1 MAVTSAQYAVTTSPV
16 KIVSADIAAEIV
28 YIHSETA
35 IAYLGGDNTVSS
47 TTGYKLDV
55 NDKISLANHEG
66 EIWAVSAVAS
76 TISVLIITK

>member
-16 KIVSADIAAEIV
+16 KIVSADIAAEMV

-35 IAYLGGDNTVSS
+35 IAYLGGDSTVSS

-66 EIWAVSAVAS
+66 EIWAVSSVAS
-76 TISVLIITK
+76 SISVLVISK

>member
-1 MAVTSAQYAVTTSPV
+1 MAASSAQYTVTTSPT
-16 KIVSADIAAEIV
+16 KIVSADVAAEKI

-55 NDKISLANHEG
+55 YDKITLDTHEG
-66 EIWAVSAVAS
+66 ELWIVSSATSSV
-76 TISVLIITK
+76 SVLTITK

>member
-16 KIVSADIAAEIV
+16 KIVSADSAAEMV

-76 TISVLIITK
+76 TISVLIITR

>member
-1 MAVTSAQYAVTTSPV
+1 MAVTSAQYTVTTTPA
-16 KIVSADIAAEIV
+16 KIVSADIAAEMV
-28 YIHSETA
+28 YVHSETA
-35 IAYLGGDNTVSS
+35 IAYLGGDSTVSS

-76 TISVLIITK
+76 TISVLIITR

>member
-1 MAVTSAQYAVTTSPV
+1 MAITSAQYAVTTAPT
-16 KIVSADIAAEIV
+16 KIVSADIAAEMV

-35 IAYLGGDNTVSS
+35 VAYLGDSTVSS
-47 TTGYKLDV
+47 TTGYKLDI

-76 TISVLIITK
+76 PISVLIITR

>member
-1 MAVTSAQYAVTTSPV
+1 MAVSSAQFTVTTSPT
-16 KIVSADIAAEIV
+16 KIVSADIAAEMV
-28 YIHSETA
+28 YVHNETA

-66 EIWAVSAVAS
+66 ELWAVSSVS
-76 TISVLIITK
+76 SSISVLIITR

>member
-1 MAVTSAQYAVTTSPV
+1 MGVTSAQFTVTTAPV
-16 KIVSADIAAEIV
+16 KIVSADIAAEMV

-35 IAYLGGDNTVSS
+35 IAYLGGDSTVSS

-66 EIWAVSAVAS
+66 EIWAVSSVS
-76 TISVLIITK
+76 SSISVLIITK

>member
-1 MAVTSAQYAVTTSPV
+1 MAVTSAQYAVTTSPA
-16 KIVSADIAAEIV
+16 KIVSADIAAEMV
-28 YIHSETA
+28 YVHSETA
-35 IAYLGGDNTVSS
+35 IAYLGGDSTVSS

>member
-1 MAVTSAQYAVTTSPV
+1 MAVTSAQYTVTTSPV
-16 KIVSADIAAEIV
+16 KIVSADIAAEMV

-55 NDKISLANHEG
+55 NDKITLSSHEG
-66 EIWAVSAVAS
+66 ELWIVSSVAS
-76 TISVLIITK
+76 TVSVLTITK

>member
-16 KIVSADIAAEIV
+16 KIVSADINAEMV

-35 IAYLGGDNTVSS
+35 VAYIGGDNTVSS
-47 TTGYKLDV
+47 TTGYKLDI
-55 NDKISLANHEG
+55 NDKISLTNHEG

-76 TISVLIITK
+76 PISVLIITK

>member
-1 MAVTSAQYAVTTSPV
+1 MAVSSANYTITTSPV
-16 KIVSADIAAEIV
+16 KIVSADSAAEMV

-76 TISVLIITK
+76 TISVLIITR

>member
-1 MAVTSAQYAVTTSPV
+1 M
-16 KIVSADIAAEIV
+16 V

>member
-1 MAVTSAQYAVTTSPV
+1 MAVSSAQFTVTTTPV
-16 KIVSADIAAEIV
+16 KIVAADIAAEMV

-55 NDKISLANHEG
+55 NDKISLTNHEG
-66 EIWAVSAVAS
+66 ELWAVSVS
-76 TISVLIITK
+76 TSAISVLIITK

>member
-1 MAVTSAQYAVTTSPV
+1 MAVSSAQYAVTTSPV
-16 KIVSADIAAEIV
+16 KIVSADVAAEMV

-35 IAYLGGDNTVSS
+35 IAYLGGDSTVSS

-55 NDKISLANHEG
+55 NDKISLTNHEG

-76 TISVLIITK
+76 TISVLIISK